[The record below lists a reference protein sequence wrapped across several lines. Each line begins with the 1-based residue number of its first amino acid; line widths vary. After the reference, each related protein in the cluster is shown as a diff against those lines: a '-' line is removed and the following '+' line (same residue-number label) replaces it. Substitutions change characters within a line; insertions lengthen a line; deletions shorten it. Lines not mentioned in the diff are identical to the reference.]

1 MFAFWARDSSTLRWS
16 RTLVTLCQ
24 GEQKVMLVSS
34 DDIILQ
40 GSDWPEV
47 SFNATDCGVEDV
59 ESWTS
64 SVTYGSGRY
73 ER

>member
-1 MFAFWARDSSTLRWS
+1 
-16 RTLVTLCQ
+16 
-24 GEQKVMLVSS
+24 MLVSS

-64 SVTYGSGRY
+64 SVTCGSGRY